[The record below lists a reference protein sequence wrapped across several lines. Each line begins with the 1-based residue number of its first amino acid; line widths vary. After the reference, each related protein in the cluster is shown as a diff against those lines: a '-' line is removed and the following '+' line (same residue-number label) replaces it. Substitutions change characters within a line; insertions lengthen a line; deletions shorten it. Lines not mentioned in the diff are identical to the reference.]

1 MAIPGAH
8 ETLDEHEQFGH
19 RYVGYLVD
27 IQGVL
32 IYHAGDTVVY
42 PGLVERLQAHSI
54 DIGMVPING
63 RCLPPKRRDRWEYG
77 FSGGGGACRVIGI
90 RSDHSDA
97 LRYFPLEWREA
108 GVFCGLL
115 L

>member
-1 MAIPGAH
+1 MAQFEGFRLMAIPVAH

-63 RCLPPKRRDRWEYG
+63 EMPSAETTGSLGIWVFGRRRSLPRHRD
-77 FSGGGGACRVIGI
+77 SI
-90 RSDHSDA
+90 
-97 LRYFPLEWREA
+97 
-108 GVFCGLL
+108 
-115 L
+115 